1 MRQLDK
7 VTAGALILDIL
18 AGTVFSTVTNWPFA
32 YGLIIML
39 AGGAATVFA
48 NVAYDGWIKARPKKV
63 EVAAKAEEKAPALD
77 VEVVTRDPPRLF
89 CESCGTYNSPKYK
102 YCHKC
107 GSALKR
113 EPKMIP
119 IPEVPASPVPTAVEP
134 DKQMIVTQDRF
145 SVYMGERFNEIQAFI
160 DTRLVRMEVVLQVA
174 SEQVKN
180 KMMSASEFVAWAKE
194 KQSEVEA
201 VDAETDTWIGK
212 LGELKALITQRLDY
226 AKSRQGHMAIK
237 SAESIPDPEKMREFI
252 DIQRKHFELQERI
265 ARRLMDWH
273 DGMERVLTDTKD
285 HIDEM
290 FWEAILASIPA
301 EVKVGGGEKPQIQA
315 QEKA

>member
-7 VTAGALILDIL
+7 VTVGALILDSL
-18 AGTVFSTVTNWPFA
+18 AGLVTNTVLNWPFA
-32 YGLIIML
+32 YGLILMM
-39 AGGAATVFA
+39 AGGAVTVFV
-48 NVAYDGWIKARPKKV
+48 NVAYEEWSKGRPRKETKV
-63 EVAAKAEEKAPALD
+63 EVKEEERPSLD

-119 IPEVPASPVPTAVEP
+119 IPEVPASSVPTAVEP

-180 KMMSASEFVAWAKE
+180 KMMTASEFVAWAKE

-252 DIQRKHFELQERI
+252 EVQRQHFALQELI

-273 DGMERVLTDTKD
+273 NSMEKVLTDTKD

-290 FWEAILASIPA
+290 FWKAILASIPA
-301 EVKVGGGEKPQIQA
+301 EAKKKTEQTGLLPTA
-315 QEKA
+315 NP